1 MAYTVDKT
9 YNYYQKN
16 ITSFAGRDS
25 VCKLAITEI
34 IKTMFRP
41 ILVGRPNKTEQMSAF
56 HQHSTILV
64 SKLYFTP

>member
-41 ILVGRPNKTEQMSAF
+41 ILVEDQIKPNK
-56 HQHSTILV
+56 
-64 SKLYFTP
+64 